1 MMGILEFIFI
11 ALVGIIVIGA
21 YLIAIK
27 KIINSKMSSNQKVLW
42 ILVIF
47 IFNFLGLV
55 AFLVYHE
62 NYLSPS
68 LRGEFRW

>member
-1 MMGILEFIFI
+1 MGIIQFLFILI
-11 ALVGIIVIGA
+11 VGIVVIGA

-27 KIINSKMSSNQKVLW
+27 KIISSKMTQSQKVLW
-42 ILVIF
+42 ILIIF

-55 AFLVYHE
+55 AFLLYHE
-62 NYLSPS
+62 IFLPPS